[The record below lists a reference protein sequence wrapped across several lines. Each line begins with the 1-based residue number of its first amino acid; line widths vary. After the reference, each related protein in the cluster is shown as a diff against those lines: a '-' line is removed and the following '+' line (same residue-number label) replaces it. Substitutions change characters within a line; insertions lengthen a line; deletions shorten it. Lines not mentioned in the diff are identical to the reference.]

1 MAEVHLKGK
10 SMEQRLRD
18 RERNSGDTST
28 ADVVLKPSQG
38 ARFHNIHSRGQGGGD
53 RRVDVNDSTDGRVAN
68 NQSAKT
74 QGSGGNP

>member
-28 ADVVLKPSQG
+28 ADHVFKPTQG
-38 ARFHNIHSRGQGGGD
+38 ARYHNIHTRGQGGGD
-53 RRVDVNDSTDGRVAN
+53 RRVDVNDGGDSRVAN
-68 NQSAKT
+68 NPGAKT
-74 QGSGGNP
+74 QQSGGAG

>member
-10 SMEQRLRD
+10 SMEARLRD

-38 ARFHNIHSRGQGGGD
+38 ARFHNIHPFGFHGATGT
-53 RRVDVNDSTDGRVAN
+53 NAPTDGRVAN
-68 NQSAKT
+68 NKAAKT

>member
-10 SMEQRLRD
+10 SMEARLRD

-38 ARFHNIHSRGQGGGD
+38 ARFHNIHTKGQGGGD
-53 RRVDVNDSTDGRVAN
+53 RRVDVNDNTSGRVASHPESKS
-68 NQSAKT
+68 QKT
-74 QGSGGNP
+74 GGAG